1 VRNVRFIGAIAVTV
15 SLAACSSKSGPHMSD
30 GERDDLAVGRAEWC
44 SLQFVLDTDMIPARE
59 MIPNAVENGVI
70 AESATARLLYQ
81 RETTLFLSPHHSS
94 TGPTVGSETDRLT
107 QFVQLVPGLE
117 NSKGHPKGQPKLT
130 PDQAADVVL
139 VQELAD
145 AGYLDGRVFG
155 ATQTGGQIQPSPAVY
170 DWVTAHS
177 GDPLKPGVTAT
188 MAIEKQRIF
197 GFISAPLP
205 TPDGH

>member
-1 VRNVRFIGAIAVTV
+1 
-15 SLAACSSKSGPHMSD
+15 MSA
-30 GERDDLAVGRAEWC
+30 EQKDDLAVGCAQRTA
-44 SLQFVLDTDMIPARE
+44 LQFVLDTDMIPARE
-59 MIPNAVENGVI
+59 MIPEAVDKGGI
-70 AESATARLLYQ
+70 ITESVKTGQLYD
-81 RETTLFLSPHHSS
+81 RETSLYLSPNHGPQ
-94 TGPTVGSETDRLT
+94 GPTVESEADRIT
-107 QFVQLVPGLE
+107 QIMRLAPALE
-117 NSKGHPKGQPKLT
+117 SSKGHPKGQPKLT

-205 TPDGH
+205 TPDGR